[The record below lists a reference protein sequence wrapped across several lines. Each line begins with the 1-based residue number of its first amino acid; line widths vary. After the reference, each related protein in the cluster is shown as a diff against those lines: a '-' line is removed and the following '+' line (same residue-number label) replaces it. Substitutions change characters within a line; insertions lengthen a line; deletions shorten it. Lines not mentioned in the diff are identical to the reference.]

1 MRNDKRK
8 QTIRRPDV
16 RSLKMQPKTRYNK
29 YSEKDVPQIKLC
41 GDWLQSLGFHIN
53 SRITV
58 TSMQNLLII
67 RTQTE

>member
-1 MRNDKRK
+1 MREN
-8 QTIRRPDV
+8 P
-16 RSLKMQPKTRYNK
+16 PKTRYNK

-41 GDWLQSLGFHIN
+41 GDWLQSLGYHIN

-67 RTQTE
+67 NTQTE